1 MVTLIDVCPGDGRL
15 LALAVYKEKI
25 RISDIRESKIVKTFE
40 GLYGSKNTLIY
51 FRNRY

>member
-1 MVTLIDVCPGDGRL
+1 MVTSIDVCPGDGRL
-15 LALAVYKEKI
+15 LALAGYNDKL
-25 RISDIRESKIVKTFE
+25 RIFDKRESKIVKTFE